1 MRVTADV
8 KTATRKRI
16 VEAAQKLF
24 AREGFEP
31 TTTRDIAQA
40 AHIAVGTLFNYFP
53 TKESIVDSLVSDA
66 VQSADEAFTASC
78 FECLDSSSKPGDK
91 IETREVDSS

>member
-8 KTATRKRI
+8 KAATRSRI

-24 AREGFEP
+24 ARDGFEP

-53 TKESIVDSLVSDA
+53 TKESIVDFLVTEA
-66 VQSADEAFTASC
+66 CTRAEEAFAASFDGGESTNSASGDAASESS
-78 FECLDSSSKPGDK
+78 FE
-91 IETREVDSS
+91 E